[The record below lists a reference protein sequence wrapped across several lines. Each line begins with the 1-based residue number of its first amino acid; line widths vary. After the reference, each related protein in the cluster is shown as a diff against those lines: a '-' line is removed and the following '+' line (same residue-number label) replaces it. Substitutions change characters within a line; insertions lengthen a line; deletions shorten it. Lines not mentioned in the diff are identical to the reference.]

1 MLPSKSD
8 SRQRPASSDALSSQR
23 WSQPKKKLEK
33 GTRSLEAPTLHLHE
47 ESEHEHASTS
57 EDHLLKQLGM
67 PEVTQTR
74 SRFDKRAK
82 TYRTTAASRP
92 SWENVLARIT
102 IDENTGHVMSL
113 EYTKKHMNE
122 KDVCRNL
129 PSVRDIRTLLL
140 QWSPATKIQQ
150 LKQLFQT
157 FAAPPVD
164 ETKHLTSQ
172 FQTVFTDE
180 VSEGQN
186 RSIAIAKE

>member
-1 MLPSKSD
+1 MPS
-8 SRQRPASSDALSSQR
+8 RLSA
-23 WSQPKKKLEK
+23 
-33 GTRSLEAPTLHLHE
+33 GAPTSNLHE

-57 EDHLLKQLGM
+57 EDHLLKYLGI

-82 TYRTTAASRP
+82 TYRTTAASRR

-102 IDENTGHVMSL
+102 VDENTGHVMSL
-113 EYTKKHMNE
+113 EYTKKRMNE
-122 KDVCRNL
+122 KDKCRNL
-129 PSVRDIRTLLL
+129 PFVPDIRALFH
-140 QWSPATKIQQ
+140 QWSLAMQIQQ

-172 FQTVFTDE
+172 FQTVLTDE
-180 VSEGQN
+180 LSEGYN
-186 RSIAIAKE
+186 RSIAIAKRMIQIPQLCLL